1 LVALATVGVAFGVR
15 PSALLEWNDPE
26 EWVERLAFD
35 SLCLTELDR
44 GTEGKKV
51 AELWQKRYR

>member
-1 LVALATVGVAFGVR
+1 MDKELLISLAVVGEAFGVR

-35 SLCLTELDR
+35 SLCLTELR
-44 GTEGKKV
+44 KVEEKELKKTV
-51 AELWQKRYR
+51 R